1 MEVVRII
8 QEEGL
13 IERGRRVA
21 ARLAA
26 GLDGI
31 QGRTGSIREIRQRGL
46 MAAIELHDG
55 PDASLTSR
63 TQRELVRRGYVVGKR
78 PGLAVLRLDPGL
90 TIDMEDVDGF
100 LAALEEVLT
109 ALPGG

>member
-1 MEVVRII
+1 MVPSDAPKRRDTFLAPTATSTTSRGGGTSPLGAAVALEVVRII

-31 QGRTGSIREIRQRGL
+31 QGRTGRIREIRQRGL
-46 MAAIELHDG
+46 MAAIELHD
-55 PDASLTSR
+55 
-63 TQRELVRRGYVVGKR
+63 
-78 PGLAVLRLDPGL
+78 
-90 TIDMEDVDGF
+90 MEDVDGF
-100 LAALEEVLT
+100 L
-109 ALPGG
+109 GHWRRC